1 MKNIKFKLH
10 KIIGK
15 WVNDDVDI
23 IPSIKFRTGSKSNET
38 TSVTTTMVCLA
49 WLKCKSCNCYAQ
61 QHHRVEPYVEL

>member
-10 KIIGK
+10 KIVGK

-49 WLKCKSCNCYAQ
+49 WLKWAIGISVSKITFKSEQ
-61 QHHRVEPYVEL
+61 

>member
-10 KIIGK
+10 KIVGK

-38 TSVTTTMVCLA
+38 TSVTTTMVCLT
-49 WLKCKSCNCYAQ
+49 WLKWAIGISVSKITFKSEQ
-61 QHHRVEPYVEL
+61 